1 MRRSHNRIV
10 FECYMAIKKASNEN
24 DTDKLIRVMGRYG
37 RKTREEAYHML
48 IEEAAKEKGMTVWE
62 YTKWLNEDKD

>member
-24 DTDKLIRVMGRYG
+24 DTDKLIRVMSRYG

-62 YTKWLNEDKD
+62 YAKWLNGVED